1 MARTPDGI
9 TDSKDMSLGELR
21 ELVMDREAWHAVI
34 HRVAKSRTRLSDWT
48 ELKIKY
54 DFLVA
59 QTVKRLST
67 MRESRVWSLG
77 QEDPL
82 EKEMVLVKKQ
92 KLVSSWQLEA

>member
-9 TDSKDMSLGELR
+9 TESKDVSLGDLR

-59 QTVKRLST
+59 QMVKRLST
-67 MRESRVWSLG
+67 MRESQVWSLG